1 MHFEFLVEEESAE
14 TALYNLVPKIV
25 GPAVSYNIRV
35 FQGKFDLLKKLP
47 ERLRGYRPWLPDDW
61 LIIVLLD
68 KDREDCVQLKAKM
81 EEIARREGLSTK
93 SNPNASG
100 RIQVLNRIAI
110 EELEAW
116 FFNDVTALKTAY
128 PRIPK
133 ALDRK
138 SRYHN
143 PDAIDDTWEALEWVL
158 QKAGYYR
165 GGLPK
170 KEAARKIST
179 YMDPT
184 RNTSKSFQ
192 VFRDSLYEM
201 IPEATS

>member
-1 MHFEFLVEEESAE
+1 MHFEFLVEELSAE
-14 TALYNLVPKIV
+14 TALYNLIPKIV
-25 GPAVSYNIRV
+25 GPDISYYIRV

-47 ERLRGYRPWLPDDW
+47 DRLRGYRPWLPDDW

-81 EEIARREGLSTK
+81 EEIARQEGLSTK
-93 SNPNASG
+93 SNPSSIG
-100 RIQVLNRIAI
+100 KIQVMNRIAI

-116 FFNDVTALKTAY
+116 FFGDVVALKTAY

-133 ALDRK
+133 ALDKK
-138 SRYHN
+138 SKYRN
-143 PDAIDDTWEALEWVL
+143 PDAIDGTCEALERIL
-158 QKAGYYR
+158 KRAGYYR

-170 KEAARKIST
+170 KEVARKVSE
-179 YMDPT
+179 YMDPD

-192 VFRDSLYEM
+192 VFRDSLCQM
-201 IPEATS
+201 LN